1 MSWKQAMAGLLRRF
15 GLTVRRTWRPSDRR
29 RTVGDML
36 AFLQDVK
43 ARGLP
48 CDQVLDIGAHKAD
61 WSRIAKAVYPDAN
74 SFMIE
79 PQVEME
85 PWLRRFC
92 DEFAGSEYVLKG
104 AGAASGELDLD
115 VWEDH
120 GGSTFLP
127 GVSEKPAEKGQSVR
141 EISITTVDELLG
153 QGMPMPQ
160 IVKIDV
166 QGFEVEVLRG
176 GSRLFGP
183 VELFI
188 IETSLFRFVS
198 ERHPL
203 TDEVVAFMQER
214 DYRLY
219 DLAGFIRRPHD
230 GALGQVDLC
239 FAPRDGHLR
248 SSSRWS

>member
-1 MSWKQAMAGLLRRF
+1 MSWKQAVAGLMRRF
-15 GLTVRRTWRPSDRR
+15 GLSVRRTWGPSDRR
-29 RTVGDML
+29 RAVGDML
-36 AFLQDVK
+36 GFLQDVK

-48 CDQVLDIGAHKAD
+48 CHQVLDIGAHKAD
-61 WSRIAKAVYPDAN
+61 WSRFAKAVYLDVN
-74 SFMIE
+74 STMIE

-104 AGAASGELDLD
+104 AGAACGELDLD

-127 GVSEKPAEKGQSVR
+127 GISEKPAEHGLSVR
-141 EISITTVDELLG
+141 KVSITTVDELLG

-166 QGFEVEVLRG
+166 QGFELEVLRG

-188 IETSLFRFVS
+188 IETSLFRFLS

-203 TDEVVAFMQER
+203 ASEIVAFLHER
-214 DYRLY
+214 DYCLY

-239 FAPRDGHLR
+239 FARTDGHLR
-248 SSSRWS
+248 SSSRWA